1 MRSVPYVHKYVC
13 ILILAQAI
21 FKTEFCS
28 SFSSTRPKA
37 GGHCVDS
44 LMDSGRLPAPPG
56 LLPAPPG
63 LSQMPPL
70 PPVGPSGPPMP
81 PISQSLT
88 PAVNS
93 KPVAV
98 ENVMV
103 KGLVAAESAEPS
115 APSARP
121 GPVAASNE
129 IVKEREPATPAEPS
143 APSAGPSK
151 VESDYVQET
160 FKQAMATFDHPS
172 YKKAK
177 QVVLNLI
184 ETVDFLST
192 AFYCFAAFRRVY
204 QGDGILAVLLW
215 FGAMLTLFGT
225 TMFTLGYHIPGLCMK
240 VLILPCL
247 CFFFGIVL
255 YIALRIL
262 VAAVDL
268 VDRGG
273 DLEVVGVLLILL
285 IVMHFSTLMLLV
297 TFMKK
302 RAARKWKA
310 HPENE
315 EAKEELEYATIRMQ
329 AASMEVPVLGSM
341 VMWFLSPENL
351 GRVEKYRYWYKIGLR
366 FVEDI
371 PSFALSF
378 CDLVLFGGSNVAMA
392 SLGASFVLMMVWL
405 LSYVLDFAKEITK
418 PMDTE

>member
-1 MRSVPYVHKYVC
+1 
-13 ILILAQAI
+13 
-21 FKTEFCS
+21 
-28 SFSSTRPKA
+28 
-37 GGHCVDS
+37 
-44 LMDSGRLPAPPG
+44 
-56 LLPAPPG
+56 
-63 LSQMPPL
+63 
-70 PPVGPSGPPMP
+70 MP
-81 PISQSLT
+81 PISQST
-88 PAVNS
+88 IHAVNS

-103 KGLVAAESAEPS
+103 KGLVAAEPAEPS
-115 APSARP
+115 APSAIP
-121 GPVAASNE
+121 GPVAVSNE
-129 IVKEREPATPAEPS
+129 IVKGQEPATPAEPS
-143 APSAGPSK
+143 APVAGPAQ

-160 FKQAMATFDHPS
+160 VKQAMATFDHPS

-192 AFYCFAAFRRVY
+192 AFYCFAAFRRIE
-204 QGDGILAVLLW
+204 DFSFNWAVCLW
-215 FGAMLTLFGT
+215 VGAMLTLFGT
-225 TMFTLGYHIPGLCMK
+225 TMFTWGYHISQLWMIPVLVLVGLVLWSLGMIAYILWK
-240 VLILPCL
+240 FSDLSLKLAVITFGVFLIL
-247 CFFFGIVL
+247 V
-255 YIALRIL
+255 
-262 VAAVDL
+262 
-268 VDRGG
+268 
-273 DLEVVGVLLILL
+273 

-302 RAARKWKA
+302 RAARKWKD

-351 GRVEKYRYWYKIGLR
+351 GRVEKYKIGLR

-378 CDLVLFGGSNVAMA
+378 CDLVIFGGNFVAMA